1 MLRELK
7 CPTQIH
13 KIIQNESGARKLAV
27 APGSLGGSQ
36 DIYLHCV
43 MSSYITNE
51 NLQVYTF
58 PPRLVAEPKFK

>member
-7 CPTQIH
+7 CPAQIH
-13 KIIQNESGARKLAV
+13 KTIQNESGARELAV

-43 MSSYITNE
+43 MSPYITKE
-51 NLQVYTF
+51 NLQV
-58 PPRLVAEPKFK
+58 